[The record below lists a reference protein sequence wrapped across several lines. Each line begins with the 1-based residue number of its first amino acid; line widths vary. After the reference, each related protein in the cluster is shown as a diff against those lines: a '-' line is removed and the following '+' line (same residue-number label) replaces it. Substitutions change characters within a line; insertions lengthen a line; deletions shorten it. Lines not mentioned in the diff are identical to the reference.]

1 MKLIRNTS
9 AGFTLIELIVAF
21 TIIAILSVMS
31 VGAYVNYSRTQAVN
45 NEASYLIAALN
56 TAKARA
62 QSQVKPDECTTSLN
76 SATNETLSEYSVII
90 QPSNYRLIA
99 KCAGASIPVT
109 IESGADVHSFASPIT
124 ASGSYTITFNV
135 LSGTVSPSPT
145 TITLT
150 GSWAGQNISKAI
162 TINLDGTIQ

>member
-1 MKLIRNTS
+1 MRKNLSTS
-9 AGFTLIELIVAF
+9 SGFTLIELIVAF
-21 TIIAILSVMS
+21 SIIAILSVMS
-31 VGAYVNYSRTQAVN
+31 VAAFVNYSRIQAVN

-62 QSQVKPDECTTSLN
+62 QSQVKPEECTTNLTI
-76 SATNETLSEYSVII
+76 TNDTLSEYSVVI
-90 QPSNYRLIA
+90 QPSNYKLTA
-99 KCAGASIPVT
+99 KCGGVSIPVT
-109 IESGADVHSFASPIT
+109 IESGADVHNFSSPIT
-124 ASGSYTITFNV
+124 AGGSYTITFNV

-150 GSWAGQNISKAI
+150 GNWTGQNISKAI